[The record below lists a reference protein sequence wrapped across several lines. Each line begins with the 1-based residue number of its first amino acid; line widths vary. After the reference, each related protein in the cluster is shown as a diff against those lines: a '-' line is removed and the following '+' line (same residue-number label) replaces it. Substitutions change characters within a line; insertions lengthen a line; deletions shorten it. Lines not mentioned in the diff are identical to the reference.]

1 MKNCFLQYY
10 QNTKR
15 FVSTALWRRLKNS
28 RNNKG
33 PKIEPWGTP
42 HVIVSISVCLLQT
55 AFVLIRHFFLIKR
68 FMTIYSLNNFRSILF
83 RWFCFSC
90 NLPDYSPNFLYIVV
104 IFLKTA
110 CITIFF
116 FNFLFKLSKRD
127 LPCKYFHFV
136 YFYFLFFYFINLGST
151 LTIKSSVIQK
161 LFFWLR

>member
-116 FNFLFKLSKRD
+116 LTFCLNYQKEIYLVNIFISYIFI
-127 LPCKYFHFV
+127 
-136 YFYFLFFYFINLGST
+136 FYFFIL
-151 LTIKSSVIQK
+151 
-161 LFFWLR
+161 